1 MDNSRQLLA
10 DLETE
15 ISGTSIDFLVEAEY
29 DFTVGKGLDTTTRA
43 SAHLLIGTDGTVYLS
58 FDDYL
63 GRNDL
68 WAEYLDFLDSRWEN
82 RLEEEEK

>member
-1 MDNSRQLLA
+1 MEGWRER
-10 DLETE
+10 LESE
-15 ISGTSIDFLVEAEY
+15 SAVGQY

-82 RLEEEEK
+82 RLEEEEQ